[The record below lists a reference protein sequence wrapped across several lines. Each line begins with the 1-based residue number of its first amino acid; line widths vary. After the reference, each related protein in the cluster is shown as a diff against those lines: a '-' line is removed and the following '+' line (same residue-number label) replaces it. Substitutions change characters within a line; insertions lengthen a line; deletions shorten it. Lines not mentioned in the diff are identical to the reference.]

1 MTGGPLEDNYEL
13 WQFHAHWGKENSKG
27 SEHTVNGH
35 SYSGEVRSE
44 YRLYN
49 KFKCLNYCSANKIV
63 AINLKFMLILVTF
76 SALE

>member
-35 SYSGEVRSE
+35 SYSGEVRSK
-44 YRLYN
+44 YRLRLYN
-49 KFKCLNYCSANKIV
+49 KFTHKIV
-63 AINLKFMLILVTF
+63 SKDLKIC
-76 SALE
+76 